1 MKRFIG
7 CSLAFVFAL
16 SLISLSS
23 PSDAEAQRPPGSFGI
38 GIGTATGAYGLSLK
52 SGSAQPYTLQ
62 GVIGGWRGQGLDYRF
77 NDDALGLAADFLY
90 AMPTIASGGPLEL
103 GWNYGLGAGVGIGD
117 GGAAIGGTGVI
128 GLEFNIVPAPI
139 DFVVEY
145 RPGLYLSDNDIDL
158 EFIDFTGHL
167 RFWF

>member
-1 MKRFIG
+1 MKRIIG

-23 PSDAEAQRPPGSFGI
+23 PADAQAQRPPGSVGI
-38 GIGTATGAYGLSLK
+38 GIGSATGAAGVSLK
-52 SGSAQPYTLQ
+52 TGMGSFTFQ
-62 GVIGGWRGQGLDYRF
+62 GVAGTWRGHGVDWGFRG
-77 NDDALGLAADFLY
+77 DTLGLAADFLY
-90 AMPTIASGGPLEL
+90 EMPTIASGQVVAL

-117 GGAAIGGTGVI
+117 VGAAIGGTGVI
-128 GLEFNIVPAPI
+128 GLEFNFQPAPI

-145 RPGLYLSDNDIDL
+145 RPGIYIGNDDLDL
-158 EFIDFTGHL
+158 EFVDFTGHL